1 MRTTALRFAI
11 LMILALTVNA
21 VGAQDQE
28 LPVSDTQNSGCLKAQ
43 GANSEEDQIPT
54 IVLEK
59 EGNILS
65 VQLLNYT
72 SNCATEDF
80 EVNPSFH
87 EGDAG
92 ETSTLSVD
100 VIPHGGHVRCQC
112 PYNVSFTISDLE
124 PNSFYLTCWWFEGM
138 VELTEGEELVLKDIW
153 ENVSIDG
160 ADYTLRKALRYAILK
175 KCGCAGEASIPA
187 ELSYEGNTYTV
198 TKVEKDAFKGNTAL
212 TKVFIPQTINDFG
225 LSRTDV
231 LERNLFVGCTAL
243 EYIEVEEGNPVF
255 CSVDGVLFDREKRSL
270 FTYPAAA
277 TRTSYTV
284 PESVKDI
291 AYSAFAHNQHLV
303 NVTIPDEVTD
313 MGTSVFN
320 GCTNLEEVRLSPNLK
335 SLPEFLFKHCEH
347 LKSVTI
353 PQGVTNLGLGVF
365 SGCTSLTSMTM
376 PESVVS
382 AENAV
387 FEDCTSLS
395 EVTLSPNLKSLP
407 GYLFSHCEHLKSVT
421 IPQGVTNLGLGVF
434 SGCASLT
441 SMTMPESVVSTDY
454 AVFEDCTSLSE
465 VTLSPNLK
473 EINQKMFLNCSSLA
487 EIQIPESVTSVLSEA
502 FKNCLSF
509 KKFDLPENVNR
520 LGDSLFYGCKL
531 DSLLIR
537 GFIEHRWISASIFEG
552 MGTETKVFVQPS
564 QVWDFRGAYR
574 GWVYPLPNETDGVT
588 NIAGA
593 VDVSSG
599 LCDLQGRKLH
609 GKPTKGIYIQNGKK
623 YVVR

>member
-1 MRTTALRFAI
+1 
-11 LMILALTVNA
+11 MILALTVNA

-335 SLPEFLFKHCEH
+335 SLP
-347 LKSVTI
+347 
-353 PQGVTNLGLGVF
+353 
-365 SGCTSLTSMTM
+365 
-376 PESVVS
+376 
-382 AENAV
+382 
-387 FEDCTSLS
+387 
-395 EVTLSPNLKSLP
+395 

-574 GWVYPLPNETDGVT
+574 GWVYPLPNETDGVS

>member
-1 MRTTALRFAI
+1 MRTIALRYAI

-335 SLPEFLFKHCEH
+335 SLP
-347 LKSVTI
+347 
-353 PQGVTNLGLGVF
+353 
-365 SGCTSLTSMTM
+365 
-376 PESVVS
+376 
-382 AENAV
+382 
-387 FEDCTSLS
+387 
-395 EVTLSPNLKSLP
+395 

-574 GWVYPLPNETDGVT
+574 GWVYPLPNETDGVS

>member
-1 MRTTALRFAI
+1 MRTTALRYAI

-365 SGCTSLTSMTM
+365 SGC
-376 PESVVS
+376 
-382 AENAV
+382 
-387 FEDCTSLS
+387 
-395 EVTLSPNLKSLP
+395 
-407 GYLFSHCEHLKSVT
+407 
-421 IPQGVTNLGLGVF
+421 
-434 SGCASLT
+434 ASLT

-509 KKFDLPENVNR
+509 KNFDLPENVNR

>member
-1 MRTTALRFAI
+1 MRTIALRYAI

-382 AENAV
+382 
-387 FEDCTSLS
+387 
-395 EVTLSPNLKSLP
+395 
-407 GYLFSHCEHLKSVT
+407 
-421 IPQGVTNLGLGVF
+421 
-434 SGCASLT
+434 
-441 SMTMPESVVSTDY
+441 TDY

-574 GWVYPLPNETDGVT
+574 GWVYPLPNETDGVS

>member
-1 MRTTALRFAI
+1 MRTTALRYAI

-365 SGCTSLTSMTM
+365 T
-376 PESVVS
+376 
-382 AENAV
+382 
-387 FEDCTSLS
+387 
-395 EVTLSPNLKSLP
+395 
-407 GYLFSHCEHLKSVT
+407 
-421 IPQGVTNLGLGVF
+421 
-434 SGCASLT
+434 GCASLT

-574 GWVYPLPNETDGVT
+574 GWVYPLPNETDGVS

>member
-1 MRTTALRFAI
+1 MRTIALRYAI

-138 VELTEGEELVLKDIW
+138 VELTEGEQLVLRDIW

-160 ADYTLRKALRYAILK
+160 ADYALRKALRHAILK
-175 KCGCAGEASIPA
+175 KCGCAGEASIPN

-212 TKVFIPQTINDFG
+212 TKVFIPQTIKDFG
-225 LSRTDV
+225 PSQDYV
-231 LERNLFVGCTAL
+231 LQRNLFVGCTAL
-243 EYIEVEEGNPVF
+243 ESIEVEEGNQVL
-255 CSVDGVLFDREKRSL
+255 CSVDGVLFDKEKRTL
-270 FTYPAAA
+270 YTYPAAA

-284 PESVKDI
+284 PESVKGI
-291 AYSAFAHNQHLV
+291 ANSAFAQNQHLV
-303 NVTIPDEVTD
+303 SVTIPDEVTGL
-313 MGTSVFN
+313 GTSVFV
-320 GCTNLEEVRLSPNLK
+320 GCTNLEEVRLSANLMA
-335 SLPEFLFKHCEH
+335 LPGFLFTQCEH

-353 PQGVTNLGLGVF
+353 PQGVTKLGLGVF
-365 SGCTSLTSMTM
+365 T
-376 PESVVS
+376 
-382 AENAV
+382 
-387 FEDCTSLS
+387 
-395 EVTLSPNLKSLP
+395 
-407 GYLFSHCEHLKSVT
+407 
-421 IPQGVTNLGLGVF
+421 
-434 SGCASLT
+434 GCASLT
-441 SMTMPESVVSTDY
+441 SMTMPESVVSTEY

-473 EINQKMFLNCSSLA
+473 EINQKLFLNCSSLA
-487 EIQIPESVTSVLSEA
+487 EIQIPEGVTSVLSNA
-502 FKNCLSF
+502 FENCLSL
-509 KKFDLPENVNR
+509 KKIDLPVSVNR
-520 LGDSLFYGCKL
+520 LGKSPFSGCKL

-537 GFIEHRWISASIFEG
+537 GIIEPRWISTSIFEG
-552 MGTETKVFVQPS
+552 MGTETKVYVQPS
-564 QVWDFRGAYR
+564 QVEVFQSVYKG
-574 GWVYPLPNETDGVT
+574 GVYPLPNQTDGVS
-588 NIAGA
+588 NIVGA
-593 VDVSSG
+593 VDVSSE
-599 LCDLQGRKLH
+599 LFDLQGRKLH
-609 GKPTKGIYIQNGKK
+609 GKPTKGVNIQNGKK

>member
-1 MRTTALRFAI
+1 MRTTALRYAI

-365 SGCTSLTSMTM
+365 SGC
-376 PESVVS
+376 
-382 AENAV
+382 
-387 FEDCTSLS
+387 
-395 EVTLSPNLKSLP
+395 
-407 GYLFSHCEHLKSVT
+407 
-421 IPQGVTNLGLGVF
+421 
-434 SGCASLT
+434 ASLT

-574 GWVYPLPNETDGVT
+574 GWVYPLPNETDGVS